1 MHLKRYKSAYEL
13 PFSFAI
19 VLMVVLCN
27 GIYGPCRKAGLHF
40 KKNYLNLL
48 FYEKRLVKEV
58 FTWMD
63 KIFVG

>member
-27 GIYGPCRKAGLHF
+27 GIYGCCRKAGLHF
-40 KKNYLNLL
+40 KKKNLNL

-63 KIFVG
+63 KIFVC